1 MAEPQKVAEEALK
14 KVAARLECGIC
25 LEQYKDPKL
34 LSCFHVFC
42 KQCLER
48 LVQKRDG
55 QSVLQCPN
63 CRRTTALPLRG
74 VSGLQSDFHANH
86 LFEIQDTLAKLKESQ
101 KSQCEKCKKS
111 TATGFCQDCG
121 KFVCDKCIEIHQMWE
136 DIANH
141 QIVTMQDLQA
151 NAASLVPPKKKVL
164 YCPQHEEKLLEI
176 YCETCNTL
184 ICSNCTIRLHQGH
197 QYDVASDTFK
207 RHKQEIADQ
216 LQPVKYHLATVNK
229 ALHSFEARSRE
240 IQDQR
245 DANQAEIHKQID
257 QLQQALEQRRT
268 ELIGQLDQLTQHKLK
283 SLAAQRD
290 QVELLHTQLSSCLEY
305 VEGSLKTGT
314 QVEILEMKA
323 PLLKQMNQIT
333 TDFNPDIL
341 IPEEEANIALNAD
354 SELHHACEKFA
365 KVAVVVQLVCPDKCY
380 STGNGLRGATVG
392 EPANVTVHAIDQ
404 VGKEYRQPVKGIA
417 AKLASCKVNSKV
429 KCQVRR
435 VGDGEYEIQYQPA
448 TRGRHQLH
456 ITIGG
461 RSIKGSP
468 YSVVARPALYSLG
481 RPVKVIPNVQSPWGI
496 ATNSKGHIVVAEYG
510 GSCVSVFTPEGVKI
524 RSFGRKGTAPGQFTN
539 PFGITVDSDDN
550 IIVMDSG
557 NNRIQKFT
565 SEGKF
570 LTAVG
575 TKGSGPLQFTCPT
588 DVGINT
594 VNGKLYIAED
604 APNNRIQILNK
615 DMTFSSHFGKPGT
628 SENGQFQNPMG
639 VAFDSTGNL
648 YVADCYNQRVQ
659 VFTPEGKFLRKFSVG
674 DEHVGHPLSIAIDSK
689 DTVYIT
695 DSSFNHIFI
704 YSTQGQFL
712 RSFGSTGKA
721 YGQLEYPRG
730 VALDKDGYIL
740 VSDGDNDRIQIF

>member
-1 MAEPQKVAEEALK
+1 MAEPQKVVEEALK

-34 LSCFHVFC
+34 LPCFHVFC

-48 LVQKRDG
+48 LVQKKYR
-55 QSVLQCPN
+55 QSTLQCPN
-63 CRRTTALPLRG
+63 CRRTTALPLQG

-136 DIANH
+136 DIASH

-164 YCPQHEEKLLEI
+164 YCPQHKEKLLEL
-176 YCETCNTL
+176 YCKTCNTL
-184 ICSNCTIRLHQGH
+184 ICSNCTIRLHHGH

-207 RHKQEIADQ
+207 KHKQEIADQ

-290 QVELLHTQLSSCLEY
+290 QVVLLHTQLASCLEY

-314 QVEILEMKA
+314 QGEILEMKA
-323 PLLKQMNQIT
+323 PLLKQMSQIT
-333 TDFNPDIL
+333 ADFNPDALTPKEI
-341 IPEEEANIALNAD
+341 ANIALIAD

-365 KVAVVVQLVCPDKCY
+365 KVAAAVLSVCPEKCY
-380 STGNGLRGATVG
+380 STGNGLRGGTVG
-392 EPANVTVHAIDQ
+392 KLASVTVHCISQ
-404 VGKEYRQPVKGIA
+404 VGKEYRQAVSGIA
-417 AKLASCKVNSKV
+417 AKLVCCKDTLKV
-429 KCQVRR
+429 KCQVKKG
-435 VGDGEYEIQYQPA
+435 GDGEYEIQYQPA
-448 TRGRHQLH
+448 TRGQHQLH

-468 YSVVARPALYSLG
+468 YSMVAGPALHSLG
-481 RPVKVIPNVQSPWGI
+481 KPVKVIPNVHSPWGI
-496 ATNSKGHIVVAEYG
+496 ATNSKGHIVVAERG
-510 GSCVSVFTPEGVKI
+510 GSCISVFTPEGVKI
-524 RSFGRKGTAPGQFTN
+524 QSFGRKGTAPGEFID
-539 PFGITVDSDDN
+539 PFGITVDRDDN
-550 IIVMDSG
+550 IIVMDSS

-588 DVGINT
+588 GVGINT
-594 VNGKLYIAED
+594 TNSKLYIAED
-604 APNNRIQILNK
+604 GPNHRIQILNK
-615 DMTFSSHFGKPGT
+615 DMTLSSCFGRNGR
-628 SENGQFQNPMG
+628 SENGHFNNPLG

-648 YVADCYNQRVQ
+648 YVADCYNYRVQ
-659 VFTPEGKFLRKFSVG
+659 VFTPEGKFLRKFGVS
-674 DEHVGHPLSIAIDSK
+674 DEHGSKPYSIAIDSK
-689 DTVYIT
+689 DTVYIAGW
-695 DSSFNHIFI
+695 DFNCILI
-704 YSTQGQFL
+704 YTSQGQFL
-712 RSFGSTGKA
+712 RSFSSTGKA
-721 YGQLEYPRG
+721 DGQLQSPRG

-740 VSDGDNDRIQIF
+740 VSDTGNNRIQLF